1 MTNHLLT
8 ERFKILAFL
17 ILFLALSLKDSPAAE
32 NEFRPL
38 DLQLSVAAKGDP
50 VEGRAAFKRLKCN
63 YCHRVLSDAALDQPV
78 ASQPA
83 PVLGGLNKEH
93 TPQEL
98 ADAILSPS
106 HSFAPGFKPNEQG
119 LSRMGETQ
127 HSLTVKDFFDIVA
140 YLKTCEELDASWP
153 KEQ

>member
-1 MTNHLLT
+1 MTSHFLVVHL
-8 ERFKILAFL
+8 KILVFL
-17 ILFLALSLKDSPAAE
+17 ILFLALSSGDSPAEE
-32 NEFRPL
+32 NKFRPL

-50 VEGRAAFKRLKCN
+50 VEGREAFKRLKCN

-78 ASQPA
+78 APQPA

-106 HSFAPGFKPNEQG
+106 HSLAPGFKPNEQG

-127 HSLTVKDFFDIVA
+127 HSLTVKEFLDIVA